1 MSDRQNALAVR
12 EAIGAAHPEIM
23 IKSPLTSRS
32 GRWELMIDN
41 GTTIYD
47 NFWMMVDYLAER
59 YDNEPEGDED
69 QPHPKDRYAEIQV
82 KPG

>member
-1 MSDRQNALAVR
+1 
-12 EAIGAAHPEIM
+12 
-23 IKSPLTSRS
+23 
-32 GRWELMIDN
+32 MIDN